1 MELSNRPLTRC
12 APEEKG
18 VSSARVLQTLQ
29 AMDATENE
37 IHGVMIAVDGAVI
50 SESWPKPF
58 APSFP
63 HTNHSMGKSWT
74 CTAVGIACT
83 QGLLSPED
91 RVADLFAGEFESY
104 GIEPSEGMR
113 EARLRDLMSMS
124 CGMTGMPYFDDCW
137 MENFLRY
144 PIEKKPGTYFYY
156 NSVGS
161 CMLGAL
167 IEKRTGKTV
176 EQYLREELL
185 DRIGVGRNDLVWCRF
200 GSGICAEPG
209 TASTTEANLRLG
221 LFYLAQGFAD
231 GKQIISREWMKEA
244 TSRQVDTSQDPG
256 TADAKVGYGW
266 QLWMCR
272 KPGVYRFDG
281 GQGQFCLMDPE
292 KNAVISLHEGGMHPN
307 GVQKTLDILE
317 DLLRDLGSGERLPG
331 DENALKMLR
340 DYESSR
346 SLPAPEVRPVPD
358 GAARLNGTYAVREGS
373 ANFWMEAFPG
383 NVEFYHMFYDPSVT
397 REIRYLD
404 LRLEKG
410 MLRAAVNGKSVFEVS
425 LDGKMKAVS
434 TVQVIPEMPW
444 TCCHGSFTDENT
456 VRFTVHWLNSW
467 MAYDVVLHREG
478 LDLEITVSK
487 SMRHEAKAPVIQKA
501 SARKIGF

>member
-1 MELSNRPLTRC
+1 MELNNRPLKRAT
-12 APEEKG
+12 PEEKG
-18 VSSARVLQTLQ
+18 VSSLRVLQALR
-29 AMDATENE
+29 ALDATENE
-37 IHGVMIAVDGAVI
+37 IHGVMIAVDGEVI
-50 SESWPKPF
+50 SESWPRPF
-58 APSFP
+58 DPSFP

-91 RVADLFAGEFESY
+91 RVADLFAEEFESY
-104 GIEPSEGMR
+104 GVEISQGMR

-185 DRIGVGRNDLVWCRF
+185 DRIGVGEKDLVWCRF

-221 LFYLAQGFAD
+221 LFYLARGFAD
-231 GKQIISREWMKEA
+231 GKQIISREWMDEA
-244 TSRQVDTSQDPG
+244 TRKQVDTTPDPG

-292 KNAVISLHEGGMHPN
+292 KRAVISLQEGGMHPN
-307 GVQKTLDILE
+307 GVQKTLDILQ
-317 DLLRDLGSGERLPG
+317 DLLRDMTGKPMAPDTEAMRQ
-331 DENALKMLR
+331 LR
-340 DYESSR
+340 DYENSR
-346 SLPAPEVRPVPD
+346 SLPVPETRPVPE
-358 GAARLNGTYAVREGS
+358 GAVKLNGTYAVREGN

-397 REIRYLD
+397 REIRYLNLCLEAGV
-404 LRLEKG
+404 LRVT
-410 MLRAAVNGKSVFEVS
+410 VNGKSVFEVS
-425 LDGKMKAVS
+425 LDGTLRAVS
-434 TVQVIPEMPW
+434 TAQVIPGMPM
-444 TCCHGSFTDENT
+444 TCCHGYFTDENT

-467 MAYDVVLHREG
+467 MAYDVVLRRDG

-487 SMRHEAKAPVIQKA
+487 SMRHEGKAPVIQKA
-501 SARKIGF
+501 LARKIGF